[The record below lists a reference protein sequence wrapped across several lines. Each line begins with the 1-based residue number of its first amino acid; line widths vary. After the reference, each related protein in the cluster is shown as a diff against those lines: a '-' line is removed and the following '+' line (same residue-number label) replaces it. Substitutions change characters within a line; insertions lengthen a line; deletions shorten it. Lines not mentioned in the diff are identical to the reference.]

1 MTDTFLPCLAQ
12 LTVGPAFYCVQG
24 ASVSW
29 CPGPY
34 LLQAAPRAAVRVG
47 EGRTSSV
54 NIGSQVLG
62 TPAFRTDS
70 VCWFS
75 SELAGGGYHYRTTSQ
90 QGASREASA
99 CLGVLTVAA
108 AGGLGGTGSGEL
120 LGAGARGPL
129 RSAEW
134 RQSWGLATGLAGGPR
149 PWEGGTCA
157 LSWWWVWGQ
166 GLPCMP
172 LLSACS
178 PSLTAFFLYCC
189 CQV

>member
-1 MTDTFLPCLAQ
+1 M
-12 LTVGPAFYCVQG
+12 
-24 ASVSW
+24 
-29 CPGPY
+29 
-34 LLQAAPRAAVRVG
+34 
-47 EGRTSSV
+47 

-108 AGGLGGTGSGEL
+108 AGGLGGMGSGEL

-149 PWEGGTCA
+149 PWEGGACA
-157 LSWWWVWGQ
+157 LS
-166 GLPCMP
+166 
-172 LLSACS
+172 
-178 PSLTAFFLYCC
+178 
-189 CQV
+189 